1 MSVAAEQIR
10 DQQRSIWDE
19 FSAGWRKRDAEILG
33 WYEPFGDAL
42 IREARLRPDSLVLDV
57 ASGTGEPGLT
67 AAALVPDGGVI
78 LTDLSEGMLR
88 VAAEKAAALGLEK
101 VRAAVSDSAA
111 LPFDDETFDAVFCRF
126 GFMFFP
132 DLSAAVRE
140 MVRVAKPGA
149 RISAA
154 VWSRAPENPWASLIV
169 GSIARHAELALPLA
183 GTPGLFRCAALGLMS
198 ALFTDA
204 GLLDVSERKV
214 STDLVQESPEKYWE
228 FITDIAT
235 TVVMA
240 LAKADEES
248 LELIRSDVFQMLGR
262 YEHDG
267 ALRLRSTATIAA
279 GTRRPHQAGP
289 DLPSPF
295 RGTG

>member
-1 MSVAAEQIR
+1 L
-10 DQQRSIWDE
+10 
-19 FSAGWRKRDAEILG
+19 KR
-33 WYEPFGDAL
+33 P
-42 IREARLRPDSLVLDV
+42 
-57 ASGTGEPGLT
+57 T
-67 AAALVPDGGVI
+67 
-78 LTDLSEGMLR
+78 
-88 VAAEKAAALGLEK
+88 
-101 VRAAVSDSAA
+101 
-111 LPFDDETFDAVFCRF
+111 
-126 GFMFFP
+126 
-132 DLSAAVRE
+132 
-140 MVRVAKPGA
+140 
-149 RISAA
+149 
-154 VWSRAPENPWASLIV
+154 
-169 GSIARHAELALPLA
+169 
-183 GTPGLFRCAALGLMS
+183 
-198 ALFTDA
+198 

-248 LELIRSDVFQMLGR
+248 RELIRSDVFQMLGR

-295 RGTG
+295 RGAG